1 MWCVIVDR
9 HGGLPRRPAGFA
21 RRAATLRV
29 GTFAVSRTSSSVVPR
44 LSRGRRGGWA
54 RRISPPAPPLA
65 GDRLLGLGLEDRAL
79 GRPGVVP
86 RVGTRRMPRG
96 LIVVSPVLF
105 VRLSPTG
112 GDRV

>member
-65 GDRLLGLGLEDRAL
+65 GDRLLGLELEDRAL
-79 GRPGVVP
+79 GRAGVVR
-86 RVGTRRMPRG
+86 RVGTRRCPGGRDG
-96 LIVVSPVLF
+96 VRAVLL
-105 VRLSPTG
+105 V
-112 GDRV
+112 